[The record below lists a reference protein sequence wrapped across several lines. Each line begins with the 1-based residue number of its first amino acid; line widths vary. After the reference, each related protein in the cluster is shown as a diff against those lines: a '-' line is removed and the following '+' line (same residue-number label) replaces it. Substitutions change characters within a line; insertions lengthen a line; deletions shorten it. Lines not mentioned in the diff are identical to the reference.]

1 MITITWEELH
11 RQIEACTVCGLA
23 AGCTRKVPGQGDRGA
38 RLMLIGEGPG
48 EVEDREG
55 LAFVGPAGQL
65 LTRMLA
71 AISLPRERVYIC
83 NVVKCRP
90 PQNRVPL
97 PQEAQACLPFL
108 RMQAA
113 LIRPEIILLMGSTAA
128 RTILGEDIRIT
139 RDRGKWFERKG
150 VWMMPTYHPSA
161 LLRDAEKKKDAWKDL
176 QSVRQKLMELHLYE
190 DIYGE
195 NDMKTV

>member
-1 MITITWEELH
+1 MITINWNELL
-11 RQIEACTVCGLA
+11 QKITACEACELCK
-23 AGCTRKVPGQGDRGA
+23 GCTQKVPGQGDVHA
-38 RLMLIGEGPG
+38 PLMLIGEGPG

-65 LTRMLA
+65 LTKMLA
-71 AISLPRERVYIC
+71 AISLPRDRVYIC

-97 PQEAQACLPFL
+97 PKEAEACLPFL

-113 LIRPEIILLMGSTAA
+113 LIRPRVILLLGSTAA
-128 RTILGEDIRIT
+128 RNILGEDIRIT

-150 VWMMPTYHPSA
+150 VYMMPTYHPSA
-161 LLRDAEKKKDAWKDL
+161 LLRDADKKKEAWQDL
-176 QSVRQKLMELHLYE
+176 QALRAKLLELHLYQDLLE
-190 DIYGE
+190 E
-195 NDMKTV
+195 SKE